1 MAYPHPTA
9 DTLADGTIHVLGLG
23 FAIPA
28 TILLTTYAASQG
40 EQLTPT
46 LVYAACFVLSL
57 LASAIY
63 HLLPFDRTRALLGRI
78 DHAAIYF
85 KIAGT
90 YTPFVVLIGTGFA
103 YGILAVVWALAIIG
117 AVAKLSF
124 WSTESKASLY
134 LYLGMG
140 WLSVLLVWPMW
151 QNLPTTALT
160 LPSSTR
166 SPIVWRRT
174 PTTRSKLCWLCM
186 WIPRPR
192 WSMTSPVC
200 ARRLMRRITP
210 RC

>member
-28 TILLTTYAASQG
+28 TILLTTDVAGQG
-40 EQLTPT
+40 GALTPI
-46 LVYAACFVLSL
+46 LIYAACFVLSL

-63 HLLPFDRTRALLGRI
+63 HLVPFDRPRALLGRI

-90 YTPFVVLIGTGFA
+90 YTPLVVLIGTGFA

-117 AVAKLSF
+117 AIAKLSF
-124 WSTESKASLY
+124 WSTESRASLY

-151 QNLPTTALT
+151 QSLPPMALT
-160 LPSSTR
+160 LIGAGGLIYSLGTVIFAHPG
-166 SPIVWRRT
+166 
-174 PTTRSKLCWLCM
+174 
-186 WIPRPR
+186 
-192 WSMTSPVC
+192 
-200 ARRLMRRITP
+200 MRFQNAIWHSFVLTASI
-210 RC
+210 CFFAAISISL

>member
-28 TILLTTYAASQG
+28 TTLLTTYAASQG

-151 QNLPTTALT
+151 QSLPTTALT
-160 LPSSTR
+160 LIGIGGLIYTLGT
-166 SPIVWRRT
+166 IVFAH
-174 PTTRSKLCWLCM
+174 PG
-186 WIPRPR
+186 
-192 WSMTSPVC
+192 
-200 ARRLMRRITP
+200 MRFQNAIWHSFVLAASI
-210 RC
+210 CFFAAISISL

>member
-28 TILLTTYAASQG
+28 TILLTTDVAGQG
-40 EQLTPT
+40 GALTPI
-46 LVYAACFVLSL
+46 LIYAACFVLSL

-63 HLLPFDRTRALLGRI
+63 HLVPFDRPRALLGRI
-78 DHAAIYF
+78 YHAAIYF

-90 YTPFVVLIGTGFA
+90 YTPLVVLIGTGFA

-117 AVAKLSF
+117 AIAKLSF
-124 WSTESKASLY
+124 WSTESRASLY

-151 QNLPTTALT
+151 QSLPPMALT
-160 LPSSTR
+160 LIGAGGLIYSLGTVIFAHPG
-166 SPIVWRRT
+166 
-174 PTTRSKLCWLCM
+174 
-186 WIPRPR
+186 
-192 WSMTSPVC
+192 
-200 ARRLMRRITP
+200 MRFQNAIWHSFVLTASI
-210 RC
+210 CFFAAISISL

>member
-151 QNLPTTALT
+151 QNLPTRALT
-160 LPSSTR
+160 LIGIGGLIYTLGT
-166 SPIVWRRT
+166 IVFAH
-174 PTTRSKLCWLCM
+174 PG
-186 WIPRPR
+186 
-192 WSMTSPVC
+192 
-200 ARRLMRRITP
+200 MRFQNAIWHSFVLAASI
-210 RC
+210 CFFAAISISL

>member
-151 QNLPTTALT
+151 QNLPPMALT
-160 LPSSTR
+160 LIGAGGLIYSLGTVIFAHPG
-166 SPIVWRRT
+166 
-174 PTTRSKLCWLCM
+174 
-186 WIPRPR
+186 
-192 WSMTSPVC
+192 
-200 ARRLMRRITP
+200 MRFQNAIWHSFVLTASI
-210 RC
+210 CFFAAISISL

>member
-1 MAYPHPTA
+1 MAYPHPTP

-28 TILLTTYAASQG
+28 TILLTTAVAGQG
-40 EQLTPT
+40 GALTPI
-46 LVYAACFVLSL
+46 LIYAACFVLSL

-63 HLLPFDRTRALLGRI
+63 HLVPFDRPRALLGRI

-90 YTPFVVLIGTGFA
+90 YTPLVVLIGTGFA

-117 AVAKLSF
+117 AIAKLSF
-124 WSTESKASLY
+124 WSTESRASLY

-151 QNLPTTALT
+151 QSLPPMALT
-160 LPSSTR
+160 LIGAGGLIYSLGTVIFAHPG
-166 SPIVWRRT
+166 
-174 PTTRSKLCWLCM
+174 
-186 WIPRPR
+186 
-192 WSMTSPVC
+192 
-200 ARRLMRRITP
+200 MRFQNAIWHSFVLTASI
-210 RC
+210 CFFAAISISL

>member
-151 QNLPTTALT
+151 QSLPPMALT
-160 LPSSTR
+160 LIGAGGLIYSLGTVIFAHPG
-166 SPIVWRRT
+166 
-174 PTTRSKLCWLCM
+174 
-186 WIPRPR
+186 
-192 WSMTSPVC
+192 
-200 ARRLMRRITP
+200 MRFQNAIWHSFVLTASI
-210 RC
+210 CFFAAISISL

>member
-28 TILLTTYAASQG
+28 TILLTTDVAGQG
-40 EQLTPT
+40 GALTPI
-46 LVYAACFVLSL
+46 LIYAACFVLSL

-63 HLLPFDRTRALLGRI
+63 HLVPFDRPRALLGRI

-90 YTPFVVLIGTGFA
+90 YTPLVVLIGTGFA

-117 AVAKLSF
+117 AIAKLSF

-151 QNLPTTALT
+151 QSLPPMALT
-160 LPSSTR
+160 LIGAGGLIYSLGTVIFAHPG
-166 SPIVWRRT
+166 
-174 PTTRSKLCWLCM
+174 
-186 WIPRPR
+186 
-192 WSMTSPVC
+192 
-200 ARRLMRRITP
+200 MRFQNAIWHSFVLTASI
-210 RC
+210 CFFAAISISL

>member
-9 DTLADGTIHVLGLG
+9 DTLADGTIHALGLG

-28 TILLTTYAASQG
+28 TILLTTDVAGQG
-40 EQLTPT
+40 GALTPIMI
-46 LVYAACFVLSL
+46 YAACFVLSL

-63 HLLPFDRTRALLGRI
+63 HLVPFDRPRALLGRI

-90 YTPFVVLIGTGFA
+90 YTPLVVLIGTGFA

-117 AVAKLSF
+117 AIAKLSF

-151 QNLPTTALT
+151 QSLPPMALT
-160 LPSSTR
+160 LIGAGGLIYSLGTVIFAHPG
-166 SPIVWRRT
+166 
-174 PTTRSKLCWLCM
+174 
-186 WIPRPR
+186 
-192 WSMTSPVC
+192 
-200 ARRLMRRITP
+200 MRFQNAIWHSFVLTASI
-210 RC
+210 CFFAAISISL

>member
-1 MAYPHPTA
+1 MAYPHPTP

-28 TILLTTYAASQG
+28 TILLTTDVAAQG
-40 EQLTPT
+40 GALTPI
-46 LVYAACFVLSL
+46 LIYAACFVLSL

-63 HLLPFDRTRALLGRI
+63 HLVPFDRPRALLGRI

-90 YTPFVVLIGTGFA
+90 YTPLVVLIGTGFA

-117 AVAKLSF
+117 AIAKLSF
-124 WSTESKASLY
+124 WSTESRASLY

-151 QNLPTTALT
+151 QSLPPMALT
-160 LPSSTR
+160 LIGAGGLIYSLGTVIFAHPG
-166 SPIVWRRT
+166 
-174 PTTRSKLCWLCM
+174 
-186 WIPRPR
+186 
-192 WSMTSPVC
+192 
-200 ARRLMRRITP
+200 MRFQNAIWHSFVLTASI
-210 RC
+210 CFFAAISISL

>member
-1 MAYPHPTA
+1 MAYPHPTP

-28 TILLTTYAASQG
+28 TILLTTDVAGQG
-40 EQLTPT
+40 GALTPI
-46 LVYAACFVLSL
+46 LIYAACFVLSL

-63 HLLPFDRTRALLGRI
+63 HLVPFDRPRALLGRI

-90 YTPFVVLIGTGFA
+90 YTPLVVLIGTGFA

-117 AVAKLSF
+117 AIAKLSF
-124 WSTESKASLY
+124 WSTESRASLY

-151 QNLPTTALT
+151 QSLPPMALT
-160 LPSSTR
+160 LIGAGGLIYSLGTVFFAHPG
-166 SPIVWRRT
+166 
-174 PTTRSKLCWLCM
+174 
-186 WIPRPR
+186 
-192 WSMTSPVC
+192 
-200 ARRLMRRITP
+200 MRFQNAIWHSFVLTASI
-210 RC
+210 CFFAAISISL

>member
-1 MAYPHPTA
+1 
-9 DTLADGTIHVLGLG
+9 VLDLTYGLS
-23 FAIPA
+23 A
-28 TILLTTYAASQG
+28 
-40 EQLTPT
+40 
-46 LVYAACFVLSL
+46 L

-160 LPSSTR
+160 LIGIGGLIYTLGT
-166 SPIVWRRT
+166 IVFAH
-174 PTTRSKLCWLCM
+174 PG
-186 WIPRPR
+186 
-192 WSMTSPVC
+192 
-200 ARRLMRRITP
+200 MRFQNAIWHSFVLAASI
-210 RC
+210 CFFAAISISL

>member
-28 TILLTTYAASQG
+28 TILLTTDVAGQG
-40 EQLTPT
+40 GALTPT
-46 LVYAACFVLSL
+46 LVYAACFVMSL

-63 HLLPFDRTRALLGRI
+63 HLVPFDRPRALLGRI

-90 YTPFVVLIGTGFA
+90 YTPLVMLIGTGFA

-117 AVAKLSF
+117 AIAKLSF

-151 QNLPTTALT
+151 QSLPPMALT
-160 LPSSTR
+160 LIGAGGLIYSLGTVIFAHPG
-166 SPIVWRRT
+166 
-174 PTTRSKLCWLCM
+174 
-186 WIPRPR
+186 
-192 WSMTSPVC
+192 
-200 ARRLMRRITP
+200 MRFQNAIWHSFVLTASI
-210 RC
+210 CFFAAISISL